1 MSLVEAFQGVF
12 QQNRIARPDPQP
24 VMEEL
29 RQKAG
34 FRIGAELFADLVKE
48 SGEQIDE
55 S

>member
-1 MSLVEAFQGVF
+1 MSLVEAFQGGF
-12 QQNRIARPDPQP
+12 PHNPISKPDPQP

>member
-1 MSLVEAFQGVF
+1 MT
-12 QQNRIARPDPQP
+12 P